1 MVLFFSIKN
10 MEDLSHQREYL
21 QLDSLPSG
29 LQTKNPK
36 VNVASENSLEVWTSR
51 TPTYEEKEKGGRQI
65 GDSPFYLCH
74 CECKIHFLNSYF
86 INVKNLLISER
97 KIW

>member
-1 MVLFFSIKN
+1 MLFFSIKN

-21 QLDSLPSG
+21 QLDSLQSG

-51 TPTYEEKEKGGRQI
+51 TPTYEEKERKGRETNRWLTI
-65 GDSPFYLCH
+65 L
-74 CECKIHFLNSYF
+74 F
-86 INVKNLLISER
+86 IVTVNARYIS
-97 KIW
+97 